1 MGAYKTLSPNR
12 EILDLGVLIASY
24 SPMKTSVTSLIAI
37 SLFALVLSACSKP
50 ESGGSMTTYKPSQ
63 FASDEFAFNNGAEP
77 ETLDPHRITAHDAAI
92 TSMQMFEGLLTRE
105 MDYLK
110 IKLGLAESW
119 SVSPDGKVY
128 KFVLRNA
135 VKWSNGEPITVEQ
148 VRASFVRALS
158 PEVASQYM
166 YWYTDYIVGAKELN
180 EAWNKPNRKE
190 VEAKY
195 GVRITGPKTVEI
207 ELIKPVGY
215 FKYMLS
221 QPTFAIV
228 HPSMFDPSSKAWTD
242 PSKYIVNSAYNITE
256 WSVNQRIT
264 LQKNPQFYDAA
275 NVKLNKIFIYPIRDE
290 STVMNMYTTGK
301 LDWTGDNHI
310 ASHMV
315 PSLRGRDDFHQM
327 PILGTYMYEF
337 NLKRKP
343 LDDSRVRRALSL
355 VVDREHIVEKVL
367 RGGQVSTDRIVPPV
381 IPDFQSLIPAPASMD
396 DRVVEAKKLL
406 AEAGYSDVSKFPSIT
421 IRYNTNEGHN
431 KVAQSIQ
438 QMWKTKLGIDVKLE
452 NMEWKVFLKE
462 QQAGNFDVS
471 RKGWIG
477 DYPDPAT
484 FLEIFQSTS
493 ENNDSNWKNVEYD
506 QLVAEAAGIQ
516 DEAKRF
522 AKEAKAEKIL
532 YDETPAFGIY
542 HYSYYSLMKPNVK
555 GYIPNVHGHYLYRY
569 FSKEGDQKS

>member
-1 MGAYKTLSPNR
+1 
-12 EILDLGVLIASY
+12 
-24 SPMKTSVTSLIAI
+24 
-37 SLFALVLSACSKP
+37 
-50 ESGGSMTTYKPSQ
+50 
-63 FASDEFAFNNGAEP
+63 
-77 ETLDPHRITAHDAAI
+77 
-92 TSMQMFEGLLTRE
+92 
-105 MDYLK
+105 
-110 IKLGLAESW
+110 
-119 SVSPDGKVY
+119 
-128 KFVLRNA
+128 
-135 VKWSNGEPITVEQ
+135 
-148 VRASFVRALS
+148 
-158 PEVASQYM
+158 
-166 YWYTDYIVGAKELN
+166 
-180 EAWNKPNRKE
+180 
-190 VEAKY
+190 
-195 GVRITGPKTVEI
+195 
-207 ELIKPVGY
+207 
-215 FKYMLS
+215 
-221 QPTFAIV
+221 
-228 HPSMFDPSSKAWTD
+228 
-242 PSKYIVNSAYNITE
+242 
-256 WSVNQRIT
+256 
-264 LQKNPQFYDAA
+264 
-275 NVKLNKIFIYPIRDE
+275 
-290 STVMNMYTTGK
+290 
-301 LDWTGDNHI
+301 
-310 ASHMV
+310 
-315 PSLRGRDDFHQM
+315 
-327 PILGTYMYEF
+327 
-337 NLKRKP
+337 
-343 LDDSRVRRALSL
+343 
-355 VVDREHIVEKVL
+355 
-367 RGGQVSTDRIVPPV
+367 
-381 IPDFQSLIPAPASMD
+381 MD